1 MRKLI
6 ATLLLAFAPSAF
18 AQSTTTL
25 QATNTDGF
33 TSAQSLVKNSGFEGG
48 SRNWTASGGTYT
60 TTTTGP
66 LRGSRSATWDS
77 NGASQTLTSDAFTI
91 PEGLKGQP
99 GVVSCM
105 IQTAS
110 GTATHTLTVY
120 DGSANIITPVTITSS
135 ATGAPRTT
143 LNFVFPSSG
152 TIAAR
157 LTSTASDEPSIKFDE
172 CIVASA
178 NEWNLSQVNQAT
190 LVASGYIPGTA
201 SCKLTRTN
209 TALGA
214 FPDVSA
220 CPGVTIES
228 NTGPGILQ
236 TTDADNADFTV
247 NNLPMGDYVA
257 ILDVYIGEN
266 SNGTGTLTV
275 ALNDGTTTT
284 GNSSVRVD
292 GTGGGNNPRV
302 TITGVFSYTSAGNR
316 TFSLFGAASGSN
328 TIFAENQ
335 NATIN
340 RINFRLLR
348 FPSTSEIAVRP
359 ELLANS
365 WSGKHGA
372 DCSLASGTGSS
383 ITDWGGDATCTF
395 TELTNN
401 NFGTVTSFTNGGN
414 NSAGIVFTPKK
425 VQRYKVCSDFV
436 LSQGGATANQV
447 YQLADG
453 SNNEIASSAST
464 AITGGNYEQKNICG
478 IFYATSTSS
487 QTIKLRINPNGASS
501 SIGAPTGGSAVNWT
515 IFAIDQSLPAPV
527 LVGSRA
533 QVSVRTGNGFGSTNT
548 KVRRFS
554 TTDYSLGS
562 NITYT
567 DSSTLGGTFTV
578 NAPGVYTACYSDG
591 QVAGQPYIGIVVNG
605 TALTTSVATSAPAR
619 LTYAQG
625 LRAVTRQQDT
635 GQISQTICWTGNLN
649 AGDIVYPQSDGAPD
663 SSSIWAEFNIVQ
675 VSN

>member
-60 TTTTGP
+60 TTTSSP

-91 PEGLKGQP
+91 PEGLKGQN

-120 DGSANIITPVTITSS
+120 DGSSNIVTPVTITSS

-143 LNFVFPSSG
+143 VNFVFPTSG

-157 LTSTASDEPSIKFDE
+157 LTSVASDEPSIKTDE
-172 CIVASA
+172 CVIASA
-178 NEWNLSQVNQAT
+178 NEWNLSQVNQAQ
-190 LVASGYIPGTA
+190 LIGTA
-201 SCKLTRTN
+201 KITGCSSNWNGTSATYANFATQTSCSYAVTGSVEAPTTN
-209 TALGA
+209 
-214 FPDVSA
+214 V
-220 CPGVTIES
+220 PGVRLR
-228 NTGPGILQ
+228 NQPPGKYLFMYSGQ
-236 TTDADNADFTV
+236 VKVDAASDCEYRF
-247 NNLPMGDYVA
+247 
-257 ILDVYIGEN
+257 
-266 SNGTGTLTV
+266 S
-275 ALNDGTTTT
+275 DGTN
-284 GNSSVRVD
+284 NSIEENYMEGAAGTAGFTSYID
-292 GTGGGNNPRV
+292 GS
-302 TITGVFSYTSAGNR
+302 IDITSAISDS
-316 TFSLFGAASGSN
+316 TFQVQQKKVSSG
-328 TIFAENQ
+328 TC
-335 NATIN
+335 
-340 RINFRLLR
+340 RLYGTTAYPGVIKVYR